1 LVTFIAVYHSDPVI
15 TSEIGSYEFVGM
27 KETFLL
33 NEHRTL
39 ENLVGLVSKRL
50 GWMGEDSVVR
60 FEGRINIESSKG
72 PRMKTMSLGCN
83 EE

>member
-1 LVTFIAVYHSDPVI
+1 
-15 TSEIGSYEFVGM
+15 M

-50 GWMGEDSVVR
+50 GWTGEDSVVR
-60 FEGRINIESSKG
+60 FEGRINIESSNG
-72 PRMKTMSLGCN
+72 PRMKMISLVCN

>member
-1 LVTFIAVYHSDPVI
+1 
-15 TSEIGSYEFVGM
+15 M

-50 GWMGEDSVVR
+50 SWTGEDFVVR
-60 FEGRINIESSKG
+60 FEGRINIESSNG
-72 PRMKTMSLGCN
+72 PRMKMISLVCN